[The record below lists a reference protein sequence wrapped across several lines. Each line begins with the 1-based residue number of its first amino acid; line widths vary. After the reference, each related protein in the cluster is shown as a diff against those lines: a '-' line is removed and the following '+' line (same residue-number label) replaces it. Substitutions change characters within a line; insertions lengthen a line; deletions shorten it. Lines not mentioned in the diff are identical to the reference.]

1 MTRVST
7 VAELQ
12 CVEFVTVA
20 ELACVL
26 RCSEEYIRKLIRCQV
41 LQARR
46 LGQDYRIPRA
56 AALELVIP
64 TQQAH

>member
-12 CVEFVTVA
+12 GVEFVTVA

-26 RCSEEYIRKLIRCQV
+26 RCSEEYIRKLIRCEV
-41 LQARR
+41 LQALR

-56 AALELVIP
+56 AALALVGP
-64 TQQAH
+64 SQHTH